1 MFNIQKLYKMETTN
15 KKRNRVWRP
24 ALHKSSSLKY
34 EQVKSEKKY
43 ITVTGKKDPLAFVV
57 DWQLPKK

>member
-1 MFNIQKLYKMETTN
+1 METTN